1 MQVNENKVVSLSY
14 HLEVSE
20 GPEAVR
26 TFVEKTEAGNPLTF
40 LFGVGS
46 MIPGFERA
54 LEGMSQGDVFDF
66 SIAPEEAYGISS
78 DDEIVELPYSIFE
91 EEVKQHPD
99 LLTIGNLIPMN
110 DGQGHTFQGKVKS
123 VSMETV
129 TMDFNHPLAGK
140 TLHFKGTIESLRE
153 AEPEEISHGHVHGP
167 GGHHH

>member
-1 MQVNENKVVSLSY
+1 MQINENKVVSLSY

-20 GPEAVR
+20 GSDSAR
-26 TFVEKTEAGNPLTF
+26 TFVEKTEAETPLIF

-54 LEGMSQGDVFDF
+54 LEGMRQGDIFDF
-66 SIAPEEAYGISS
+66 SIAPEDGYGISS
-78 DDEIVELPYSIFE
+78 EDEIVELPYSIFE

-99 LLTIGNLIPMN
+99 LLAIGNLIPMN
-110 DGQGHTFQGKVKS
+110 DGQGHTFQGKVKA
-123 VSMETV
+123 VSLDTV

-140 TLHFKGTIESLRE
+140 TLHFKGKIESLRE
-153 AEPEEISHGHVHGP
+153 AAPEEISHGHVHGP